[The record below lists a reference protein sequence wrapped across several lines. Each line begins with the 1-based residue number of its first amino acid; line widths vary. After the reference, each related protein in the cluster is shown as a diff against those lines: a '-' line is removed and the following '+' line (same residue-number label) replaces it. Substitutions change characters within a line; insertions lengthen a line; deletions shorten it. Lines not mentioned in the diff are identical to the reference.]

1 MGLMDLV
8 GFVGL
13 MGLMGLVGFVGFVGF
28 LALMDLMGFLGF
40 LSFRGFLG
48 FLGLRGF
55 VNSVLML
62 VEVGLGAESLATYAA
77 NELLLGILLGF
88 GPLGRLESCDRGSVA
103 G

>member
-1 MGLMDLV
+1 MGLMGLMDLMDLMGFV
-8 GFVGL
+8 DFVGL
-13 MGLMGLVGFVGFVGF
+13 MGFVGF

-48 FLGLRGF
+48 LCDF

-77 NELLLGILLGF
+77 NELLLGIRLGF